1 MIFKPA
7 AARVSTRMDRIAQS
21 FHPRPASQGIK
32 IVGWHIVLGALVS
45 VLGFSLFM
53 AVADWVTDGA
63 RGAVRF
69 DRTVLLW
76 LHARQRPGLTEL
88 ARILAFLGSPPVIV
102 AIALIAAVVGKFARH
117 LRGAA
122 WTLPFAVVGAGVI
135 IQGIK
140 LFVHRAR
147 PDLFKPL
154 LHETGYSF
162 PSGHSLIAV
171 AVYGLLGY
179 FALHLAKSRAARVA
193 VISLTVLLIF
203 LIGISR
209 PYVGVHYPTD
219 VLAGWAMGVPW
230 LVTCLGLHEVL
241 ARRYKKAGEPV
252 LGKIPPMSRAV
263 DRHNRT

>member
-1 MIFKPA
+1 
-7 AARVSTRMDRIAQS
+7 MDRTAHS
-21 FHPRPASQGIK
+21 SYPRPASSPGIK
-32 IVGWHIVLGALVS
+32 IAGWHLVLGALVS
-45 VLGFSLFM
+45 ILGFSLFM
-53 AVADWVTDGA
+53 AIADWVTDGS
-63 RGAVRF
+63 RGVVRF
-69 DRTVLLW
+69 DRTVLLSM
-76 LHARQRPGLTEL
+76 HAHQRPGLTEL
-88 ARILAFLGSPPVIV
+88 ARLLALLGSPTVIV

-122 WTLPFAVVGAGVI
+122 WTLPFAVAGAGII
-135 IQGIK
+135 IQGTK

-179 FALHLAKSRAARVA
+179 FALHLAKGRAGRVA
-193 VISLTVLLIF
+193 VISVTVLLIF

-209 PYVGVHYPTD
+209 LYVGVHYPTD

-230 LVTCLGLHEVL
+230 LVTCLGLHEAL
-241 ARRYKKAGEPV
+241 ARRSEKAGEPV
-252 LGKIPPMSRAV
+252 LGKIPAISRVV
-263 DRHNRT
+263 DRYNRA

>member
-1 MIFKPA
+1 
-7 AARVSTRMDRIAQS
+7 MDRTSQS
-21 FHPRPASQGIK
+21 PYPRPASSQGIK
-32 IVGWHIVLGALVS
+32 IVGWHIVLGVIVS
-45 VLGFSLFM
+45 ILGFSLFM
-53 AVADWVTDGA
+53 AVADWVVDGA

-69 DRTVLLW
+69 DRTILLW
-76 LHARQRPGLTEL
+76 MHARQRPELTEL

-102 AIALIAAVVGKFARH
+102 AIAFIAAAVGKFARP

-122 WTLPFAVVGAGVI
+122 WTLPFAVVGAGII

-179 FALHLAKSRAARVA
+179 FALHLAKSRSARVA
-193 VISLTVLLIF
+193 IIALTVLLIF

-209 PYVGVHYPTD
+209 LYVGVHYPTD
-219 VLAGWAMGVPW
+219 VLAGWAMGIPW
-230 LVTCLGLHEVL
+230 LTTCLGLHEVL
-241 ARRYKKAGEPV
+241 SRRYEKAGEPV
-252 LGKIPPMSRAV
+252 LDRIPAVSRVV
-263 DRHNRT
+263 DRRNQP